1 MTGRDV
7 GDNPL
12 VGRTPRR
19 PRRDEDEAVGETAET
34 ASAETETVDQDQDL
48 ETVTKLLGFLR
59 GTDES

>member
-12 VGRTPRR
+12 VGRTPRV
-19 PRRDEDEAVGETAET
+19 PRRDEDEAADD
-34 ASAETETVDQDQDL
+34 AAETESADEGQDL